1 LLAVA
6 RIVLALLLLGWVGRR
21 LPWAD
26 ELDFRDEKGQEHV
39 ATGRIEGDWKGD
51 LVRFFPADPA
61 AIDAGWPLGVREP
74 VSRGEPILAKR
85 RGDQDA
91 SGFDWHPGMPRAFR
105 EMDVT
110 RLLGAQVLFLVAV
123 MTIITRWWRLLAL
136 AECPTRWWNA
146 LRLTFLGL
154 FFNNVLPGATGG
166 DVVKGVAVAHENKGR
181 GAEALVTVLADRIFG
196 MVALAIVALVVILA
210 APLLLPAG
218 EAGRFLPLRAGLF
231 WGLGGCALGVA
242 LYASKPFRR
251 KVGLSALVD
260 RLPLADK
267 LRSLDRAALLYLK
280 RPGSVAGAFGFSF
293 VNHILVTLGVFVLGG
308 ALGVPR
314 SDVSLTDYFVLVP
327 VANLISAI
335 PLAPGGWGV
344 GELAFQG
351 LFQMIHA
358 SPALGVA
365 VSVTFRLSQLAIG
378 LIGGVFLL
386 FPSTRSE
393 LRD

>member
-1 LLAVA
+1 MWEPENGAEHTAYTVIADILTG
-6 RIVLALLLLGWVGRR
+6 IGFALLL
-21 LPWAD
+21 
-26 ELDFRDEKGQEHV
+26 
-39 ATGRIEGDWKGD
+39 
-51 LVRFFPADPA
+51 A
-61 AIDAGWPLGVREP
+61 AGLTL
-74 VSRGEPILAKR
+74 RGGE
-85 RGDQDA
+85 
-91 SGFDWHPGMPRAFR
+91 
-105 EMDVT
+105 VT
-110 RLLGAQVLFLVAV
+110 
-123 MTIITRWWRLLAL
+123 W
-136 AECPTRWWNA
+136 
-146 LRLTFLGL
+146 
-154 FFNNVLPGATGG
+154 
-166 DVVKGVAVAHENKGR
+166 
-181 GAEALVTVLADRIFG
+181 
-196 MVALAIVALVVILA
+196 
-210 APLLLPAG
+210 
-218 EAGRFLPLRAGLF
+218 RAGLF

-251 KVGLSALVD
+251 KMGLSALVD

-280 RPGSVAGAFGFSF
+280 RPGSVAVAFGFSF

-378 LIGGVFLL
+378 LLGGLFML
-386 FPSTRSE
+386 FPGSRDE
-393 LRD
+393 LREARKD